1 VVEGGGGGGK
11 KGLEDAFVRFLGGEQ
26 CGRSGLN

>member
-1 VVEGGGGGGK
+1 VVEGGGAK
-11 KGLEDAFVRFLGGEQ
+11 KGLEDAFVRFWGGGQ